1 MSVMYE
7 KTGLAMEYEIAHK
20 FYENELDRVISK
32 LHENSQAG
40 IIRWE
45 KWNRERFEK
54 NLVKYMKRE
63 FNVNINAQLVY
74 EEVVAEYPRVYIQQ
88 DFMEETYGY
97 TYSCHSG
104 YYKDYGNAIFH
115 ATPTHNG
122 KYDFEEFFDYWIFT
136 ILRPKYNKWLKKG
149 WLGRKELSQ
158 RWYPLR
164 DVVMHYDNTLSKE
177 DVKNILVS
185 CLKARHIVF
194 KEITDFEIIW

>member
-32 LHENSQAG
+32 IHENSQAG

-45 KWNRERFEK
+45 KWNKERFDRNLIKYFK
-54 NLVKYMKRE
+54 NE
-63 FNVNINAQLVY
+63 QGVNINAQLVY
-74 EEVVAEYPRVYIQQ
+74 EEVVAEYPRVFVQQ

-97 TYSCHSG
+97 TYTCKGG
-104 YYKDYGNAIFH
+104 YFKDYGNVIFY
-115 ATPTHNG
+115 ARPTSDG

-136 ILRPKYNKWLKKG
+136 ILRPKYNKWIKRG

-177 DVKNILVS
+177 DVKDIPVR